1 MSPNHSDSGSS
12 LFLEVAFD
20 TLDQV
25 RELAD
30 LANEQ
35 GKKDLS
41 IALLQIMKEIARS
54 IDNAEQSERPERD
67 AVHTLHFQA

>member
-1 MSPNHSDSGSS
+1 MSPIQSDSGSS

-25 RELAD
+25 RQLAD

-35 GKKDLS
+35 GKRDLS
-41 IALLQIMKEIARS
+41 IALMQIMKEIARS
-54 IDNAEQSERPERD
+54 IDNAEQSERPQRD
-67 AVHTLHFQA
+67 AVRTLHLQV